1 MPVERG
7 EIRRGMAVYGSD
19 GEKIG
24 TIGRIVGP
32 ASAGDD
38 PMVDSF
44 ESDGGEVIP
53 PAARPLPALGATTD
67 KGRGTESIAGTRT
80 VRGDMPTS
88 LSRDELGT
96 TPGAGGMNALRGYGN
111 AGDSPG
117 DEGLRPQ
124 STTAPEFLEGAGGMG
139 GISTSES
146 TDDVGLPGGSGAALG
161 EAGAAPLAGVTGG
174 GRAPMPGMAAP
185 GGAEVGPGAPLTG
198 GYFTV
203 QDPGVL
209 GINARFLRIPFDA
222 PAEVVDGRLML
233 AISRDEA
240 GLRYGGGPSLDND
253 GKAEYTLF

>member
-1 MPVERG
+1 MPVERD
-7 EIRRGMAVYGSD
+7 EIRRGMTVVGSD

-24 TIGRIVGP
+24 TIGRVVMPDAGGDP
-32 ASAGDD
+32 MAEATENDAGD
-38 PMVDSF
+38 
-44 ESDGGEVIP
+44 VIP
-53 PAARPLPALGATTD
+53 PAARSLPALGTTTD
-67 KGRGTESIAGTRT
+67 KGRGTESITGTGT

-124 STTAPEFLEGAGGMG
+124 TTTAPEFLEGAGGAG

-146 TDDVGLPGGSGAALG
+146 TDDFGLPGGSGAALG
-161 EAGAAPLAGVTGG
+161 ESGGDALAGVTDSD
-174 GRAPMPGMAAP
+174 PMPPEAGRGAGGNAAP
-185 GGAEVGPGAPLTG
+185 AGRRAG

-209 GINARFLRIPFDA
+209 GLNARVLHIPFDA
-222 PAEVVDGRLML
+222 ASEVVDGRLML

-240 GLRYGGGPSLDND
+240 GLRYGGGASLEND
-253 GKAEYTLF
+253 EKAEYTLF